1 MLDLEPAT
9 RVLTDLV
16 RGVRDDQLILP
27 TPCAEAGLGDLL
39 AHVDEFSVAF
49 TAAAT
54 KTPTPGGGQRAR
66 PDASRL
72 GTDWRTRIP
81 GRLAALAAAWC
92 EPAAWT
98 GRTSVGGQDFPGEV
112 TGVIALDE
120 VVVHGWDIAAASGQQ
135 FRCEPHLL
143 EAAVRVRPRSRGGEP
158 AGGSRPVR
166 TPRAGFAGRAAAG
179 PADRTDGARPAL
191 ADAPCR
197 GLSR

>member
-16 RGVRDDQLILP
+16 PGVRDDQLSLP

-39 AHVDEFSVAF
+39 AHVDGFSIAF

-54 KTPTPGGGQRAR
+54 KTPSPGGGQRAR

-81 GRLAALAAAWC
+81 GRLAALAAAWR

-120 VVVHGWDIAAASGQQ
+120 VVVHGWDIAATSGQQ

-143 EAAVRVRPRSRGGEP
+143 EAAYGFVHGVVAENPQGVPGLFEP
-158 AGGSRPVR
+158 PVPVSPAAPLLDRLIGLTGRDPHWQTHRAGG
-166 TPRAGFAGRAAAG
+166 
-179 PADRTDGARPAL
+179 
-191 ADAPCR
+191 
-197 GLSR
+197 

>member
-16 RGVRDDQLILP
+16 PGVRDDQLSLP

-39 AHVDEFSVAF
+39 AHVDGFSIAF

-54 KTPTPGGGQRAR
+54 KTPSPGGGQRAR

-81 GRLAALAAAWC
+81 GRLAALAAAWR

-120 VVVHGWDIAAASGQQ
+120 VVVHGWAWRRPAGSSSAASRTCSKRRTGWSTESWRRTRRAFPTCSNPPSR
-135 FRCEPHLL
+135 FR
-143 EAAVRVRPRSRGGEP
+143 RPRRCWTG
-158 AGGSRPVR
+158 
-166 TPRAGFAGRAAAG
+166 
-179 PADRTDGARPAL
+179 
-191 ADAPCR
+191 
-197 GLSR
+197 